1 MINPVKIS
9 CVELLLEIRKW
20 KAASKQCSVGA
31 LLALLWWDEHSSAQS
46 QLLDSLIKKLVIFF
60 SGYNEEKEKRRASLS
75 LAACL
80 PRTRRQTRR
89 SKVWSTKV
97 RFLEAAHA
105 IMKLLWETQKT
116 KWGVRISTHKITEL
130 LGAASKKSILK
141 VFFKMLRILKAIWNF
156 LKLLT
161 YILCGFTKH

>member
-20 KAASKQCSVGA
+20 KAASKQCAVGA

-80 PRTRRQTRR
+80 PRTRRQTSADFQRFALL
-89 SKVWSTKV
+89 KLDFWKQHTPLWSFTEKHKQG
-97 RFLEAAHA
+97 L
-105 IMKLLWETQKT
+105 K
-116 KWGVRISTHKITEL
+116 ISTHKATEL
-130 LGAASKKSILK
+130 MGGCFRKFSFKG
-141 VFFKMLRILKAIWNF
+141 VFKMLRIVKAI
-156 LKLLT
+156 
-161 YILCGFTKH
+161 